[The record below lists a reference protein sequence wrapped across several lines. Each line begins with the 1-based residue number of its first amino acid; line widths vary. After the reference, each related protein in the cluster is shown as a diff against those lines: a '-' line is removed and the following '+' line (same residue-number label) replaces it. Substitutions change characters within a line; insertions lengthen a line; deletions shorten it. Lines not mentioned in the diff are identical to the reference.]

1 MPMCGEVTFVRET
14 LSGMRDR
21 RGATEISVE
30 SANAWLPLPRH
41 LANFVAAN

>member
-21 RGATEISVE
+21 RSGAKIS
-30 SANAWLPLPRH
+30 ARGAKAQLPLLRH
-41 LANFVAAN
+41 LC